1 VHLRWT
7 KVTRMNRRSAI
18 LLALGAVTAT
28 LTPAGDARAEGSNS
42 RKVERYEVAGKGARA
57 GAARTVVDAPR
68 EVVRSVVT
76 DYNRYTDF
84 ITRFRSAKIVGK
96 SGDKTDVYLQVPIM
110 NGTVKIWA
118 VVRFDPPKHVGN
130 DLVITSKMLKG
141 NVKRLDAN
149 WRIKQ
154 LDEHRSE
161 LALELTI
168 VPDIPIPDSLVMP
181 EVRYAAAKAVG
192 GSRDE
197 AERRRAKGSEQS

>member
-1 VHLRWT
+1 
-7 KVTRMNRRSAI
+7 MNRRSAI
-18 LLALGAVTAT
+18 LLALGAVTAA
-28 LTPAGDARAEGSNS
+28 LTPAGDAHAEGSNS

-57 GAARTVVDAPR
+57 GAARAVVEAPR

-118 VVRFDPPKHVGN
+118 VVRFDPPKQVGN

-154 LDEHRSE
+154 LDAQRSE

-168 VPDIPIPDSLVMP
+168 VPDIPVPDSLVLP
-181 EVRYAAAKAVG
+181 EVRYAAAKAVS

-197 AERRRAKGSEQS
+197 AERRRAKGGEQS

>member
-1 VHLRWT
+1 
-7 KVTRMNRRSAI
+7 MNRRSAI
-18 LLALGAVTAT
+18 LLALGAMTAA
-28 LTPAGDARAEGSNS
+28 LTPAGDAHADGSKS

-57 GAARTVVDAPR
+57 GAAKAVVEAPR

-118 VVRFDPPKHVGN
+118 VVRFDPPKQVGN

-149 WRIKQ
+149 WRIKE
-154 LDEHRSE
+154 LDQHRSE

-197 AERRRAKGSEQS
+197 AERRRAKGGERS

>member
-1 VHLRWT
+1 
-7 KVTRMNRRSAI
+7 MNRRSAI
-18 LLALGAVTAT
+18 LLALGAATAA
-28 LTPAGDARAEGSNS
+28 LTPAGDAHAEGSKS
-42 RKVERYEVAGKGARA
+42 RKVERYEVASKGARA
-57 GAARTVVDAPR
+57 GAARTVVEAPR

-118 VVRFDPPKHVGN
+118 VVRFDPPKQVGN
-130 DLVITSKMLKG
+130 DLVITSRMLKG

-154 LDEHRSE
+154 LDAQRSE

-168 VPDIPIPDSLVMP
+168 VPALPVPESLVMP
-181 EVRYAAAKAVG
+181 EVRYAAAKAVS

-197 AERRRAKGSEQS
+197 AERRRAKGGEQS

>member
-1 VHLRWT
+1 
-7 KVTRMNRRSAI
+7 MNRRSAI
-18 LLALGAVTAT
+18 LLALGAMTAA
-28 LTPAGDARAEGSNS
+28 LTPAGDAHADGSKS

-57 GAARTVVDAPR
+57 GAARAVVEAPR

-118 VVRFDPPKHVGN
+118 VVRFDPPKQVGN

-149 WRIKQ
+149 WRIKE
-154 LDEHRSE
+154 LDQHRSE

-197 AERRRAKGSEQS
+197 AERRRAKGGEQS

>member
-1 VHLRWT
+1 
-7 KVTRMNRRSAI
+7 MNRRSAI
-18 LLALGAVTAT
+18 LMALGAVAAA
-28 LTPAGDARAEGSNS
+28 LTPAGDALANDNN
-42 RKVERYEVAGKGARA
+42 RKVVRYEVAGKGARA
-57 GAARTVVDAPR
+57 GAARAVVEAPP
-68 EVVRSVVT
+68 ELVRSVVT

-84 ITRFRSAKIVGK
+84 ISRFRSAKIVGK

-118 VVRFDPPKHVGN
+118 VVRFDPPKQVGN

-154 LDEHRSE
+154 LDEQRSE

-168 VPDIPIPDSLVMP
+168 VPDIPVPDSLVMP
-181 EVRYAAAKAVG
+181 EVRYAAAKAVS

-197 AERRRAKGSEQS
+197 AERRRAKGT

>member
-1 VHLRWT
+1 MGL

-18 LLALGAVTAT
+18 LLSLGAALAA
-28 LTPAGDARAEGSNS
+28 LTPAGDALADGSKN

-57 GAARTVVDAPR
+57 GAARAVVEAPP
-68 EVVRSVVT
+68 ELVRSVVT

-84 ITRFRSAKIVGK
+84 ISRFRSAKIVGK

-118 VVRFDPPKHVGN
+118 VVRFDPPKQVGN

-154 LDEHRSE
+154 LDEQRSE

-168 VPDIPIPDSLVMP
+168 VPDIPVPDSLVMP
-181 EVRYAAAKAVG
+181 EVRYAAAKAVS

-197 AERRRAKGSEQS
+197 AERRRARGT

>member
-1 VHLRWT
+1 MFAARKRADDHDLSGLTLLSRELHVSRARGRRAACGVHLKRT

-42 RKVERYEVAGKGARA
+42 RKVERYEVAGNGARA
-57 GAARTVVDAPR
+57 GAARTVVEAPR

-118 VVRFDPPKHVGN
+118 VVRFDPPKQVGN
-130 DLVITSKMLKG
+130 DLVITSKMLK
-141 NVKRLDAN
+141 
-149 WRIKQ
+149 
-154 LDEHRSE
+154 
-161 LALELTI
+161 
-168 VPDIPIPDSLVMP
+168 
-181 EVRYAAAKAVG
+181 
-192 GSRDE
+192 
-197 AERRRAKGSEQS
+197 